1 MVKERDSSSA
11 PSNRCH
17 FQGVGVGN
25 SDLPRHSGFVIRY
38 YLVIVVSK
46 LAIRSRIRQ
55 VSLRSTVPYGLSAP
69 FVIHSS
75 ESRANVMV
83 SYGFLTP
90 RSYRHPIVMSGSVAK
105 AE

>member
-1 MVKERDSSSA
+1 MTGPWGLSCPFVCLIQAFGLCHSSFS
-11 PSNRCH
+11 
-17 FQGVGVGN
+17 
-25 SDLPRHSGFVIRY
+25 RHSGFVIRY